1 MNLARLFE
9 PDEARDTLRKLA
21 GLLVGLGLFMV
32 FLRKSEPDLG
42 NTWGSWGLLI
52 VLLLATV
59 FLYGVGLLG
68 RLNTPV
74 LRAWQS
80 VYIVFGLILVPFTLF
95 QLIDAIGGTPGTSL
109 NVFWIFLVTAGLGA
123 VAALL
128 ANVRYGLLLAS
139 IALIVS
145 WSAVWN
151 KILSDGLGAHY
162 GIYRGLLIILAI
174 GLLAAAYALYSTD
187 VAGRLGLRK
196 GSAPELQQ
204 PGLGPDASRWGLAH
218 EVVTGAA
225 IAAVVAGS
233 ISFTKLFAGASPFF
247 SPPTASPSVLW
258 DIVLLV
264 VSLAAVAYGARFAVR
279 GPTYVGAIGLIVFMI
294 VVGFDVGDQNPEGKI
309 VGWPLILVVLGA
321 AIFLASLL
329 PDLNASSIQARL
341 RGRGPGAGGPTA
353 GPPAGGAGDG
363 TAGGG
368 STPA

>member
-1 MNLARLFE
+1 LNLARLFE
-9 PDEARDTLRKLA
+9 PDEARDALRKLA

-32 FLRKSEPDLG
+32 FARKSTIGEP
-42 NTWGSWGLLI
+42 WGAWGLLV
-52 VLLLATV
+52 VLLLATG

-74 LRAWQS
+74 LRAWQA
-80 VYIVFGLILVPFTLF
+80 VYLVFGLILVPFTLF
-95 QLIDAIGGTPGTSL
+95 QFIDAIGGTPGTSL
-109 NVFWIFLVTAGLGA
+109 NVFWVFLVTAGLGA
-123 VAALL
+123 VVALL

-139 IALIVS
+139 IAVIVS

-162 GIYRGLLIILAI
+162 GIYRGLLIVLAI

-187 VAGRLGLRK
+187 VAGRFGLRREPA
-196 GSAPELQQ
+196 GQQ
-204 PGLGPDASRWGLAH
+204 PGLEPEASRWGLAH

-225 IAAVVAGS
+225 IAAVAAGS

-247 SPPTASPSVLW
+247 SPPTASPNVLW

-279 GPTYVGAIGLIVFMI
+279 GPAYVGAIGLLVFMI
-294 VVGFDVGDQNPEGKI
+294 VVGFDIADPSPGGKI
-309 VGWPLILVVLGA
+309 VGWPLILVLVGA
-321 AIFLASLL
+321 AAFLASLL
-329 PDLNASSIQARL
+329 PDLNTSSIQARL
-341 RGRGPGAGGPTA
+341 RRGGPGAGGPSA
-353 GPPAGGAGDG
+353 GPPAGGG

-368 STPA
+368 ASPP